1 MSKFKNKLSIIIP
14 VYNEKQTIQKLL
26 NKIYKLKNIKK
37 EIIVINDGSTDGTR
51 AILEKNKKKITSLVN
66 HAQNLGKGA
75 AIQTA
80 QKLVRG
86 DIVLIQ
92 DADLE
97 YEPSDYF
104 KLLNAIHK
112 GSEVVYGS
120 RVLGKNRYLSKNFS
134 SVLRIF
140 FNHVLTMLSNI
151 LNNQNLTDAHT
162 CYKMFKS
169 SIFLKIDLKEND
181 FSFCPEITTKIG
193 LKKIK
198 IKEVPIKYFGRSY
211 QEGKKISF
219 VDGLKAVSTLFRY
232 RFFV

>member
-1 MSKFKNKLSIIIP
+1 MSKFKKKLSIIIP

-37 EIIVINDGSTDGTR
+37 EIIVVNDGSTDGTR

-66 HAQNLGKGA
+66 HKKNLGKGA

-80 QKLVRG
+80 QKFIRG

-97 YEPSDYF
+97 YEPSDYS

-140 FNHVLTMLSNI
+140 FNHALTALSNI
-151 LNNQNLTDAHT
+151 INNQNLTDAHT

-219 VDGLKAVSTLFRY
+219 VDGVKAILTLFRY